1 MDYHFAGQ
9 AAKTPAAV
17 VAAPIAIDAVD
28 LMFELGQL
36 RTPDTFVDQI
46 IEVLIARGDF
56 RRRIHGSEIR
66 FNSWLAGSV
75 RPYTAGGPALQVLAH
90 RLGYRLT
97 VTKTGNRFAAV
108 AYDVNTR
115 QSSGTVTGHIEGA
128 AGILALL
135 RMAYGDRNA

>member
-1 MDYHFAGQ
+1 MDHHFAGQ
-9 AAKTPAAV
+9 TVKTPAAV
-17 VAAPIAIDAVD
+17 VSTPIAIDAVD

-36 RTPDTFVDQI
+36 HEPDTFIDQI

-75 RPYTAGGPALQVLAH
+75 RPYTAGGAALQVLAH

-97 VTKTGNRFAAV
+97 VVKAGNRFSAI

-115 QSSGTVTGHIEGA
+115 QSSGNVTGHTEGA